1 MLKNSHQGF
10 TAILSLVLTAGIIG
24 STCFALQGE
33 KDGQLLPLPDMTTI
47 ESLSNR
53 RTQPEGESRPV
64 KNTLTNEGYEIALE
78 NDRLALWFNEDTA
91 SVQITD
97 KRSGYIWVQ

>member
-53 RTQPEGESRPV
+53 
-64 KNTLTNEGYEIALE
+64 A
-78 NDRLALWFNEDTA
+78 DTA
-91 SVQITD
+91 GGRIQARKKYPD
-97 KRSGYIWVQ
+97 ERGL